1 MNSPVPS
8 AVAQI
13 IHLVL
18 SSTIKSIKIY
28 LTFSDVSGINGIF
41 TKKRLTSVASPKIIL
56 KQFWSYDSFRPL
68 QEEIINSVLNGEDT
82 LALLPTGGGKS
93 ICFQVPTLCRDGICI
108 VISPLIALMKD
119 QVANL
124 RAKNIK
130 AEAIYSGISKS
141 NIDRILDNCKFG
153 DIKFL
158 YVSPERLKT
167 DLAMTRIS
175 QMNVSLIAV
184 DEAHCISQWGYDFRP
199 SYLEIAE
206 LRKVFPDVPVVA
218 LTATATQKV
227 VEDIQEKL
235 EFKKSNLMQ
244 KSFQRSNLWYVVV
257 QEENKRRKLLEI
269 LQKIPGSGIVYTRS
283 RKKTVEIAKGLQHYN
298 ITADYY
304 HAGLTNDQ
312 RSKKQEDWISDKTR
326 IIVSTNA
333 FGMGIDKPNVRIVVH
348 MDLPDSIEA
357 YFQEAGRAGRDEEQ
371 SYGVLLYNDEDR
383 TKLERNFENS
393 YPPMEEIRRVYRALG
408 NYYQMAIGSGM
419 GRSLDFHLQEFIN
432 RFNFEPLP
440 TYNAL
445 KILETNGYISI
456 SESVSILAKVKVKVS
471 KDILY
476 DFLLKN
482 KKYEIVIKAILR
494 VYQGAFEYPVN
505 VDEHKLSK
513 FVKLDKRILV
523 QRFEELHKFNII
535 YYTPAKNKP
544 QLTYLLPREN
554 ADDLVLDFKRLQFLK
569 ERYRTNINAVIRYA
583 EEETCRQVQLLNYFG
598 EEVEKCGTC
607 DVCRSIRVDGM
618 TIEEST
624 RLKNKIR
631 RMLLKDGLTYEE
643 VVDSFHTKINAKVV
657 SLMSYLLAEKFIVK
671 EKDSLVWADPK
682 K

>member
-1 MNSPVPS
+1 M
-8 AVAQI
+8 
-13 IHLVL
+13 
-18 SSTIKSIKIY
+18 
-28 LTFSDVSGINGIF
+28 
-41 TKKRLTSVASPKIIL
+41 TSVASPNTIL
-56 KQFWSYDSFRPL
+56 KQFWGYDSFRPL
-68 QEEIINSVLNGEDT
+68 QEEIINAVLDGQDT

-93 ICFQVPTLCRDGICI
+93 ICFQVPTLCKDGICI

-124 RAKNIK
+124 RSRKIK
-130 AEAIYSGISKS
+130 AEAIYSGMSKS

-167 DLAMTRIS
+167 DLALTRIS
-175 QMNVSLIAV
+175 QMKVSLIAV

-199 SYLEIAE
+199 SYLEISEIRA
-206 LRKVFPDVPVVA
+206 LFPDVPVLA
-218 LTATATQKV
+218 LTATATEKV
-227 VEDIQEKL
+227 VIDIQEKL
-235 EFKKSNLMQ
+235 EFKKANLMQ
-244 KSFQRSNLWYVVV
+244 KSFQRDNLWYVVV
-257 QEENKRRKLLEI
+257 QEENKRKKLLEI

-283 RKKTVEIAKGLQHYN
+283 RKKTVEIAKVLQHYN

-312 RSKKQEDWISDKTR
+312 RTKKQEDWISDKTR

-357 YFQEAGRAGRDEEQ
+357 YFQEAGRAGRDEVQ
-371 SYGVLLYNDEDR
+371 SYAALLYNDEDR
-383 TKLERNFENS
+383 VKLERNFENS
-393 YPPMEEIRRVYRALG
+393 YPPSEEIRRVYRALG

-445 KILETNGYISI
+445 KILESNGYISI
-456 SESVSILAKVKVKVS
+456 SESVSIHAKVKVKVS
-471 KDILY
+471 KDVLY

-513 FVKLDKRILV
+513 FMKMDKRVLV

-535 YYTPAKNKP
+535 YYTAAKNKP

-554 ADDLVLDFKRLQFLK
+554 ADDLMLDFQRLKFLK
-569 ERYRTNINAVIRYA
+569 ERYRENINAIIRYA
-583 EEETCRQVQLLNYFG
+583 EEGTCRQVQLLNYFG
-598 EEVEKCGTC
+598 EDVEKCGTC
-607 DVCRSIRVDGM
+607 DICRSIRVEGM
-618 TIEEST
+618 TSEEGL
-624 RLKNKIR
+624 RLKNKIK
-631 RMLLKDGLTYEE
+631 RMLLKEPLTHNEIVE
-643 VVDSFHTKINAKVV
+643 SFHTKTNAKVV
-657 SLMSYLLAEKFIVK
+657 NLLTYLIDEGFIQNDQDNLTWTDEKK
-671 EKDSLVWADPK
+671 
-682 K
+682 

>member
-1 MNSPVPS
+1 M
-8 AVAQI
+8 
-13 IHLVL
+13 
-18 SSTIKSIKIY
+18 
-28 LTFSDVSGINGIF
+28 
-41 TKKRLTSVASPKIIL
+41 TSVATPKTIL
-56 KQFWSYDSFRPL
+56 KQFWGYDSFRPL
-68 QEEIINSVLNGEDT
+68 QEEIIAAVLDGQDT

-93 ICFQVPTLCRDGICI
+93 ICFQVPTLCSDGICI
-108 VISPLIALMKD
+108 VVTPLIALMKD

-124 RAKNIK
+124 RSKKIK

-167 DLAMTRIS
+167 DLALTRIS

-199 SYLEIAE
+199 AYLEIAE
-206 LRKVFPDVPVVA
+206 VRKLFPEVPVLA
-218 LTATATQKV
+218 LTATATEKV
-227 VEDIQEKL
+227 VADIQEKL
-235 EFKKSNLMQ
+235 EFKQPNLMQ

-257 QEENKRRKLLEI
+257 HEENKRKKLLEI

-283 RKKTVEIAKGLQHYN
+283 RKKTVEIAKLLQQYN

-304 HAGLTNDQ
+304 HAGLTNEQ
-312 RSKKQEDWISDKTR
+312 RTKKQEDWISDKTR

-371 SYGVLLYNDEDR
+371 SYAALLYNDEDR
-383 TKLERNFENS
+383 IKLERNFENS
-393 YPPMEEIRRVYRALG
+393 FPPTEEIRRVYRALG

-419 GRSLDFHLQEFIN
+419 GRSLDFHLQEFVN

-445 KILETNGYISI
+445 KILETNGYITI
-456 SESVSILAKVKVKVS
+456 TESVSINAKVKVKVS

-494 VYQGAFEYPVN
+494 VYQGAFEYPVK
-505 VDEHKLSK
+505 VDERKLSK
-513 FVKLDKRILV
+513 FMKIDKRVLI
-523 QRFEELHKFNII
+523 QRFQELHKFNII

-554 ADDLVLDFKRLQFLK
+554 ADDLVLDFQRLNFLK
-569 ERYRTNINAVIRYA
+569 KRYHENVKAVIRYA
-583 EEETCRQVQLLNYFG
+583 EEESCRQVQLLNYFG

-607 DVCRSIRVDGM
+607 DICRSIRIEGM
-618 TIEEST
+618 TTDESL
-624 RLKNKIR
+624 RLKNKIK
-631 RMLLKDGLTYEE
+631 RMLLKESMMHNE
-643 VVDSFHTKINAKVV
+643 IVESFHTKINAKVI
-657 SLMSYLLAEKFIVK
+657 YLLTYLIDEGFVKKDNDKLIWANEKK
-671 EKDSLVWADPK
+671 
-682 K
+682 

>member
-1 MNSPVPS
+1 
-8 AVAQI
+8 
-13 IHLVL
+13 
-18 SSTIKSIKIY
+18 
-28 LTFSDVSGINGIF
+28 
-41 TKKRLTSVASPKIIL
+41 LTSVASPKTIL

-68 QEEIINSVLNGEDT
+68 QEEIINAVLDGKDT

-93 ICFQVPTLCRDGICI
+93 ICFQVPTLCKEGICI

-124 RAKNIK
+124 KSKNIK

-167 DLAMTRIS
+167 DLAITRIS

-199 SYLEIAE
+199 AYLEIAE
-206 LRKVFPDVPVVA
+206 IRKIFPDVPLLA
-218 LTATATQKV
+218 LTATATEKV
-227 VEDIQEKL
+227 VEDIQDKL
-235 EFKKSNLMQ
+235 EFKKANLMQ

-257 QEENKRRKLLEI
+257 HEENKRKKLLEI

-283 RKKTVEIAKGLQHYN
+283 RKKTVEIANLLKQN
-298 ITADYY
+298 RITADYY
-304 HAGLTNDQ
+304 HAGLTNEQ
-312 RSKKQEDWISDKTR
+312 RTKKQEEWISDKTR

-371 SYGVLLYNDEDR
+371 SYAALLYNDADR
-383 TKLERNFENS
+383 VKLERNYENS
-393 YPPMEEIRRVYRALG
+393 FPPTEEIRRVYRALG

-419 GRSLDFHLQEFIN
+419 GKSLDFHLQEFVN
-432 RFNFEPLP
+432 RFNFEPLL

-471 KDILY
+471 KDVLY

-482 KKYEIVIKAILR
+482 KTYEIIIKAILR

-505 VDEHKLSK
+505 VDETKLSK
-513 FVKLDKRILV
+513 FIKIDKRILV

-535 YYTPAKNKP
+535 FYTPAKNKP

-554 ADDLVLDFKRLQFLK
+554 ADDLELDFKRLNFLK
-569 ERYRTNINAVIRYA
+569 ERYRSNINAIIRYA

-607 DVCRSIRVDGM
+607 DICRSIRVEGM
-618 TIEEST
+618 TSEEGL
-624 RLKNKIR
+624 RLKNKIK
-631 RMLLKDGLTYEE
+631 RMLLKESLTQKE
-643 VVDSFHTKINAKVV
+643 VVESFHTKTKAKVV
-657 SLMSYLLAEKFIVK
+657 NLVSYLLDEGFIMK
-671 EKDSLVWADPK
+671 EKDSLVWADEK

>member
-1 MNSPVPS
+1 
-8 AVAQI
+8 
-13 IHLVL
+13 
-18 SSTIKSIKIY
+18 
-28 LTFSDVSGINGIF
+28 
-41 TKKRLTSVASPKIIL
+41 LTSVASPKTIL

-68 QEEIINSVLNGEDT
+68 QEEIINAVLDGKDT

-93 ICFQVPTLCRDGICI
+93 ICFQVPTLCKEGICI

-124 RAKNIK
+124 KSKNIK

-167 DLAMTRIS
+167 DLAITRIS

-199 SYLEIAE
+199 AYLEIAE
-206 LRKVFPDVPVVA
+206 IRKIFPDVPLLA
-218 LTATATQKV
+218 LTATATEKV
-227 VEDIQEKL
+227 VEDIQDKL
-235 EFKKSNLMQ
+235 EFRKANLMQ
-244 KSFQRSNLWYVVV
+244 KSFQRNNLWYVVV
-257 QEENKRRKLLEI
+257 HEENKRKKLLEI

-283 RKKTVEIAKGLQHYN
+283 RKKTVEIANLLKQN
-298 ITADYY
+298 RITADYY
-304 HAGLTNDQ
+304 HAGLTNEQ
-312 RSKKQEDWISDKTR
+312 RTKKQEEWISDKTR

-371 SYGVLLYNDEDR
+371 SYAALLYNDADR
-383 TKLERNFENS
+383 VKLERNYENS
-393 YPPMEEIRRVYRALG
+393 FPPTEEIRRVYRALG

-419 GRSLDFHLQEFIN
+419 GKSLDFHLQEFVN
-432 RFNFEPLP
+432 RFNFEPLL

-471 KDILY
+471 KDVLY

-482 KKYEIVIKAILR
+482 KTYEIIIKAILR

-505 VDEHKLSK
+505 VDETKLSK
-513 FVKLDKRILV
+513 FIKIDKRILV

-535 YYTPAKNKP
+535 FYTPAKNKP

-554 ADDLVLDFKRLQFLK
+554 ADDLELDFKRLNFLK
-569 ERYRTNINAVIRYA
+569 ERYRSNINAIIRYA

-607 DVCRSIRVDGM
+607 DICRSIRVEGM
-618 TIEEST
+618 TSEEGL
-624 RLKNKIR
+624 RLKNKIK
-631 RMLLKDGLTYEE
+631 RMLLKESLTQKE
-643 VVDSFHTKINAKVV
+643 VVESFHTKTKAKVV
-657 SLMSYLLAEKFIVK
+657 NLVSYLLDEGFIMK
-671 EKDSLVWADPK
+671 EKDSLVWADEK

>member
-1 MNSPVPS
+1 MVFLP
-8 AVAQI
+8 
-13 IHLVL
+13 
-18 SSTIKSIKIY
+18 
-28 LTFSDVSGINGIF
+28 
-41 TKKRLTSVASPKIIL
+41 KKLTSVTTPKTIL
-56 KQFWSYDSFRPL
+56 KQFWGYDSFRPM
-68 QEEIINSVLNGEDT
+68 QEEIINAVLEGRDT

-93 ICFQVPTLCRDGICI
+93 ICFQVPTLCKEGICI

-153 DIKFL
+153 EIKFL

-167 DLAMTRIS
+167 DLALTRIS

-199 SYLEIAE
+199 AYLEISE
-206 LRKVFPDVPVVA
+206 LRDLFPKVPVLA
-218 LTATATQKV
+218 LTATATEKV
-227 VEDIQEKL
+227 VHDIQEKL
-235 EFKKSNLMQ
+235 EFKQPNLMQ
-244 KSFQRSNLWYVVV
+244 KSFQRNNLWYVVV
-257 QEENKRRKLLEI
+257 HEENKRKKLLEI

-283 RKKTVEIAKGLQHYN
+283 RKKTVEIAKVLRQYN

-312 RSKKQEDWISDKTR
+312 RTQKQEDWISDKTR

-371 SYGVLLYNDEDR
+371 SYAALLYNDEDR
-383 TKLERNFENS
+383 IKLERNFENS
-393 YPPMEEIRRVYRALG
+393 YPPTAEVRRVYRALG
-408 NYYQMAIGSGM
+408 NYYQMAIGSGI
-419 GRSLDFHLQEFIN
+419 GRSLDFHLQEFVN

-471 KDILY
+471 KDVLY

-482 KKYEIVIKAILR
+482 KNYEIIIKAILR

-505 VDEHKLSK
+505 VDEQKLAK
-513 FVKLDKRILV
+513 FMNLDKRILV

-535 YYTPAKNKP
+535 YYTPAKNEP

-554 ADDLVLDFKRLQFLK
+554 ADDLVLDFKRLKFLK
-569 ERYRTNINAVIRYA
+569 ERYRENINAIIRYA

-598 EEVEKCGTC
+598 EQVKKCGTC
-607 DVCRSIRVDGM
+607 DVCRSIRVEGM
-618 TIEEST
+618 TSEEGM
-624 RLKNKIR
+624 RLKNKVK
-631 RMLLKDGLTYEE
+631 RMLLKESLSNQEIVE
-643 VVDSFHTKINAKVV
+643 SFHTKSKAKIV
-657 SLMSYLLAEKFIVK
+657 SLLAYLIDEGFIQNDNDK
-671 EKDSLVWADPK
+671 LIWADEK

>member
-1 MNSPVPS
+1 M
-8 AVAQI
+8 
-13 IHLVL
+13 
-18 SSTIKSIKIY
+18 
-28 LTFSDVSGINGIF
+28 
-41 TKKRLTSVASPKIIL
+41 TSVALPKTIL
-56 KQFWSYDSFRPL
+56 KQFWGYDSFRPL
-68 QEEIINSVLNGEDT
+68 QAEIIEAVLDGKDT

-93 ICFQVPTLCRDGICI
+93 ICFQVPTLCKDGICI

-124 RAKNIK
+124 RSKNIK

-167 DLAMTRIS
+167 DLALTRIS

-199 SYLEIAE
+199 SYLEIAA
-206 LRKVFPDVPVVA
+206 LREIFPQVPILA
-218 LTATATQKV
+218 LTATATEKV
-227 VEDIQEKL
+227 VADIQEKL
-235 EFKKSNLMQ
+235 EFKQHNLMQ
-244 KSFQRSNLWYVVV
+244 KSFQRNNLWYVVV
-257 QEENKRRKLLEI
+257 HEENKRKKLLEI

-283 RKKTVEIAKGLQHYN
+283 RKKTVEIAKVLRHYK
-298 ITADYY
+298 ITADFY
-304 HAGLTNDQ
+304 HAGLTNEQ
-312 RSKKQEDWISDKTR
+312 RSKKQEDWISDRTR

-371 SYGVLLYNDEDR
+371 SYAALLYNDEDR
-383 TKLERNFENS
+383 IKLERNFENS
-393 YPPMEEIRRVYRALG
+393 YPPTEDIRRVYRALG
-408 NYYQMAIGSGM
+408 NYYQLAIGSGM
-419 GRSLDFHLQEFIN
+419 GRSFDFHLQEFVN

-445 KILETNGYISI
+445 KILETDGYISI

-471 KDILY
+471 KDVLY

-482 KKYEIVIKAILR
+482 KKYEIIIKAILR
-494 VYQGAFEYPVN
+494 VYQGAFEFPVN
-505 VDEHKLSK
+505 VDEMKLAK
-513 FVKLDKRILV
+513 FMKMDKKILA

-554 ADDLVLDFKRLQFLK
+554 ADDLVLDFKRLKFLK
-569 ERYRTNINAVIRYA
+569 ERYRENINAIIRYA
-583 EEETCRQVQLLNYFG
+583 EEETCRQIQLLNYFG
-598 EEVEKCGTC
+598 EEVERCGTC
-607 DVCRSIRVDGM
+607 DICRSIRVEGM
-618 TIEEST
+618 TSEEGL
-624 RLKNKIR
+624 RLKNKIK
-631 RMLLKDGLTYEE
+631 RMLLKESLSNKE
-643 VVDSFHTKINAKVV
+643 VVESFHTKTRAKIVN
-657 SLMSYLLAEKFIVK
+657 LLTYLIDEGFIK
-671 EKDSLVWADPK
+671 TDNDNLTWADEK

>member
-1 MNSPVPS
+1 M
-8 AVAQI
+8 
-13 IHLVL
+13 
-18 SSTIKSIKIY
+18 
-28 LTFSDVSGINGIF
+28 
-41 TKKRLTSVASPKIIL
+41 TSVASPKTIL

-68 QEEIINSVLNGEDT
+68 QEEIINAVLDGKDT

-93 ICFQVPTLCRDGICI
+93 ICFQVPTLCKEGICI

-124 RAKNIK
+124 KSKNIK

-167 DLAMTRIS
+167 DLAITRIS

-199 SYLEIAE
+199 AYLEIAE
-206 LRKVFPDVPVVA
+206 IRKIFPDVPLLA
-218 LTATATQKV
+218 LTATATEKV
-227 VEDIQEKL
+227 VEDIQDKL
-235 EFKKSNLMQ
+235 EFRKANLMQ
-244 KSFQRSNLWYVVV
+244 KSFQRNNLWYVVV
-257 QEENKRRKLLEI
+257 HEENKRKKLLEI

-283 RKKTVEIAKGLQHYN
+283 RKKTVEIANLLKQN
-298 ITADYY
+298 RITADYY
-304 HAGLTNDQ
+304 HAGLTNEQ
-312 RSKKQEDWISDKTR
+312 RTKKQEEWISDKTR

-371 SYGVLLYNDEDR
+371 SYAALLYNDADR
-383 TKLERNFENS
+383 VKLERNYENS
-393 YPPMEEIRRVYRALG
+393 FPPTEEIRRVYRALG

-419 GRSLDFHLQEFIN
+419 GKSLDFHLQEFVN
-432 RFNFEPLP
+432 RFNFEPLL

-471 KDILY
+471 KDVLY

-482 KKYEIVIKAILR
+482 KTYEIIIKAILR

-505 VDEHKLSK
+505 VDETKLSK
-513 FVKLDKRILV
+513 FIKIDKRILV

-535 YYTPAKNKP
+535 FYTPAKNKP

-554 ADDLVLDFKRLQFLK
+554 ADDLELDFKRLNFLK
-569 ERYRTNINAVIRYA
+569 ERYRSNINAIIRYA

-607 DVCRSIRVDGM
+607 DICRSIRVEGM
-618 TIEEST
+618 TSEEGL
-624 RLKNKIR
+624 RLKNKIK
-631 RMLLKDGLTYEE
+631 RMLLKESLTQKE
-643 VVDSFHTKINAKVV
+643 VVESFHTKTKAKVV
-657 SLMSYLLAEKFIVK
+657 NLVSYLLDEGFIMK
-671 EKDSLVWADPK
+671 EKDSLVWADEK